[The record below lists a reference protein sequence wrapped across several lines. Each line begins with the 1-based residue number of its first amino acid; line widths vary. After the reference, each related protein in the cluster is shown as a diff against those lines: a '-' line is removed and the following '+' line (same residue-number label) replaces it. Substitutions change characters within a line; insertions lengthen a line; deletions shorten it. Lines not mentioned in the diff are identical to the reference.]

1 MYIRK
6 FALYLFVSPQHF
18 EKVEDVYALNVS
30 NATVEAVK
38 RNDDATTLRMLF
50 AKGFQSFQMFGLDFI
65 GRLDFDGNTS
75 ITNDDIDL
83 YSIVGT
89 PI

>member
-1 MYIRK
+1 
-6 FALYLFVSPQHF
+6 
-18 EKVEDVYALNVS
+18 
-30 NATVEAVK
+30 
-38 RNDDATTLRMLF
+38 MLF
-50 AKGFQSFQMFGLDFI
+50 TKGFQSFQMFGQDFI

-75 ITNDDIDL
+75 IANDDIDL